1 MIDIHCHILWGLD
14 DGAGDMAEAVEM
26 ARIAYADGVRCIVAT
41 PHFTKDMLNTRETV
55 ERKAKE
61 LQRTLDELGIPVK
74 IRAGNEVRLES
85 EAFVIGHAEREQ
97 FGYLD
102 AGKRFVLLEQ
112 RWLGYEPASPDIVK
126 WFVARGIR
134 PIIAHPER
142 HCFFR
147 DDPALLTALLDLGA
161 WTQVSA
167 DSLLGKN
174 GEEAK
179 AFAVKLLREDRMHTL
194 ATDAHNVR
202 RKPNLAEG
210 FRWIREHA
218 GAAKADAVLERMAK
232 IWMEA

>member
-14 DGAGDMAEAVEM
+14 DGAEDLAEAVEM

-41 PHFTKDMLNTRETV
+41 PHFTNDWLNVRDDV
-55 ERKAKE
+55 EPKVKE
-61 LQRTLDELGIPVK
+61 LQRTLDEAGIPVTV
-74 IRAGNEVRLES
+74 RAGNEVRLES

-102 AGKRFVLLEQ
+102 AEKKFVLLEQ
-112 RWLGYEPASPDIVK
+112 RWAGYEPASPRLVE
-126 WFVARGIR
+126 WFKARGTT

-142 HCFFR
+142 HAFFR
-147 DDPALLTALLDLGA
+147 DDPSLLAALLELGA
-161 WTQVSA
+161 WTQVSV

-174 GEEAK
+174 GDEAK
-179 AFAVKLLREDRMHTL
+179 TFAVKLLHDDRLHTL

-210 FRWIREHA
+210 FRWIAEHA
-218 GAAKADAVLERMAK
+218 GAAKADAIAARMAR
-232 IWMEA
+232 I